1 MQIKM
6 VKDAMMAAMKEA
18 QACCEGLQSVLE
30 SRLAVCLPAIAEAC
44 ADIVTASPHDT
55 MKHEACSLL
64 SCGLHQL
71 HQVPCHSC
79 SSSCCCRRLHGVQAG
94 DAAKP
99 APGCVL
105 QQGGIASV
113 QEQAL
118 SALGQVALESSDGAA
133 MHCGG

>member
-6 VKDAMMAAMKEA
+6 VKDSMMAAMKEA
-18 QACCEGLQSVLE
+18 QACCEALQSVLE

-55 MKHEACSLL
+55 VKHEACSLL

-79 SSSCCCRRLHGVQAG
+79 YFGCCSRLSYGVHAG

-105 QQGGIASV
+105 QQGGVVSV
-113 QEQAL
+113 LEQTL
-118 SALGQVALESSDGAA
+118 SALGQVTLESSDGAA
-133 MHCGG
+133 LYCEG